1 MSSGVSL
8 VKTRIVLLGP
18 PASGKGTQAEFI
30 KRRYDIAS
38 ASPGAMLRDEMRRG
52 TPLGI
57 EADRMTRD
65 GSMVPDAMVIQ
76 LVGNWLSAH
85 ADGFVFD
92 GFPRTVGQA
101 DALDQMLSER
111 QSALDA
117 VLFFDISAETA
128 FQRVMN
134 RLTCTQC
141 ARSFAVGLH
150 LEPAQTRC
158 PECGGELGHRSDDTP
173 EALEHRIAQ
182 YHEKTEPL
190 VEYYQRRGLLSI
202 LKAADDPAE
211 VSAQITA
218 LLETL

>member
-1 MSSGVSL
+1 M
-8 VKTRIVLLGP
+8 KTRIVLLGP

-30 KRRYDIAS
+30 KRRYNIAS
-38 ASPGAMLRDEMRRG
+38 ASPGAMLREEMRRG

-57 EADRMTRD
+57 EADRITRD

-76 LVGNWLSAH
+76 LVGNWLAVH

-92 GFPRTVGQA
+92 GFPRTVVQA
-101 DALDQMLSER
+101 DALAQMLSER

-117 VLFFDISAETA
+117 VFFFDIDAETA
-128 FQRVMN
+128 FKRVMN

-150 LEPAQTRC
+150 LQTAQTCC
-158 PECGGELGHRSDDTP
+158 PECGGKLGHRSDDTP

-182 YHEKTEPL
+182 YREKTEPL
-190 VEYYQRRGLLSI
+190 VDYYQRRGLLWT

-211 VSAQITA
+211 VFAQIA
-218 LLETL
+218 SLLETL

>member
-1 MSSGVSL
+1 M
-8 VKTRIVLLGP
+8 KTRIVLLGP

-30 KRRYDIAS
+30 KRRYGIAS

-52 TPLGI
+52 TPLGL

-85 ADGFVFD
+85 STGFVFD
-92 GFPRTVGQA
+92 GFPRTVAQA

-117 VLFFDISAETA
+117 VLFFDITAETA
-128 FQRVMN
+128 FERVMN

-150 LEPAQTRC
+150 LESAQARC

-173 EALEHRIAQ
+173 EALERRIAQ
-182 YHEKTEPL
+182 YREKTEPL
-190 VEYYQRRGLLSI
+190 VEYYQRRGLLWT
-202 LKAADDPAE
+202 LRAADDPAE